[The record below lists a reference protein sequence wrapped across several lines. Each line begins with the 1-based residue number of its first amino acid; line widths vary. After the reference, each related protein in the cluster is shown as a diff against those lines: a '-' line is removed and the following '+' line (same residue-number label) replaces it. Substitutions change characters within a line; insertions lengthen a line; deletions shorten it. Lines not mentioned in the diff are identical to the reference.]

1 MPSVRRF
8 DRPVLATLAASL
20 LTLGSVG
27 CGGED
32 DGGAVRVPDLT
43 RSFGDVA
50 YDFVTQQSDGGLTKI
65 VLHSDGRRAVML
77 ILKDGVVDRAQSA
90 RVVGT
95 VRDAATLQADE
106 GQVNVDGNVTFADN
120 DVVGARGFVVVA
132 DQEIATTDL
141 DVGDVVPLEY
151 TFRAILAGTEDAS
164 ALGSLLDPG

>member
-1 MPSVRRF
+1 MPTVRRI
-8 DRPVLATLAASL
+8 DRRVLAALASGL
-20 LTLGSVG
+20 LTLGSTA

-32 DGGAVRVPDLT
+32 DGEALRVPDLT

-65 VLHSDGRRAVML
+65 VLHSDGHRAVML

-120 DVVGARGFVVVA
+120 EVVSAKGFIVVA
-132 DQEIATTDL
+132 DQEIATTEL
-141 DVGDVVPLEY
+141 DVGDLVSLQY
-151 TFRAILAGTEDAS
+151 TFRAVLAGTEDAS